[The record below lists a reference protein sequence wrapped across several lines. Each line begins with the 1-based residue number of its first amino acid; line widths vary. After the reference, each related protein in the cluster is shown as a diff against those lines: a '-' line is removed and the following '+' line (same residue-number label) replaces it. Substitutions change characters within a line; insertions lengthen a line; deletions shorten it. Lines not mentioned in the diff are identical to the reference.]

1 MPPPDLTRLHLHLR
15 GLLLSIDCLFRM
27 KIRSARILISRR
39 RAVRQPVSACG
50 AVLLGLLAQ
59 QLAGLGR
66 LYRAVL
72 VASTLGTAG
81 LFLTRAAKLLMAKRI
96 LLSGSLGRCRLRLAQ
111 ASRPVV

>member
-1 MPPPDLTRLHLHLR
+1 MPLPGLIRLRLHPR
-15 GLLLSIDCLFRM
+15 ALLLSKDYLSRM
-27 KIRSARILISRR
+27 KIRSARILISRKR
-39 RAVRQPVSACG
+39 TVRQPVSACG

-59 QLAGLGR
+59 QKAGLER

-81 LFLTRAAKLLMAKRI
+81 LFLIKAAKLLMAKHI

-111 ASRPVV
+111 VPRPAV